1 MRINRHGNAYKQN
14 RLGMM
19 SKWNMTI
26 GALLLISVTSSTAVP
41 GLQEQER
48 GIVSVDV
55 VLMCIRCDRL
65 RRELY

>member
-14 RLGMM
+14 RLGVM

-26 GALLLISVTSSTAVP
+26 GALLLISVTSSMAVP